1 MITEPIKID
10 GLAQFSR
17 NLRKLDNDLPKALRL
32 AANAAADVVVADT
45 VSAVPRRT
53 GRAQSSVKARSTRTE
68 ARVQAGGTKA
78 PYFAWLDW
86 GGKVGR
92 KHHTARPWIKT
103 GRYLYPAYTK
113 NRDKVREIFVQALLQ
128 VAEQA
133 GIEVD

>member
-1 MITEPIKID
+1 MITDPIKID

-17 NLRKLDNDLPKALRL
+17 NLRKVDAELPKGLRL
-32 AANAAADVVVADT
+32 AANAAADIVVQDIRPE
-45 VSAVPRRT
+45 VPRVT
-53 GRAQSSVKARSTRTE
+53 GHAQSSVKARSTRTE

-92 KHHTARPWIKT
+92 KHHTARPWVKT

-113 NRDKVREIFVQALLQ
+113 NRDKVREVFVQALIH
-128 VAEQA
+128 VVEQA
-133 GIEVD
+133 GIDVD